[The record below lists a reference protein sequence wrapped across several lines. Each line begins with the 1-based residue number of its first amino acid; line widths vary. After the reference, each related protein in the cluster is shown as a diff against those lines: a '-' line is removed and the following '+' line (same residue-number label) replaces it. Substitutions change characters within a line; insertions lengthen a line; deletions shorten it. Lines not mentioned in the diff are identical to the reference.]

1 MSAKEALS
9 LTMATG
15 YHGRARPLWE
25 GRVDTGNLHLKIV
38 PMAPM
43 SGAGEWSR
51 QFDQGEFD
59 AAEYSL
65 GMYLSL
71 KTRNAP
77 VVALPEFLA
86 KYRLH
91 GANLFQA
98 NAEGTARGR
107 ESEY

>member
-1 MSAKEALS
+1 MSAKDALS

-43 SGAGEWSR
+43 SNAGEWHQ

-77 VVALPEFLA
+77 VVALPVFPSRRFRHA
-86 KYRLH
+86 FIFVTSAS
-91 GANLFQA
+91 G
-98 NAEGTARGR
+98 
-107 ESEY
+107 